1 MNHWLDRV
9 PRTMRDWL
17 MLAAGVCLIAL
28 GVSMLPG
35 LAAGAGSVVRIL
47 SPFVGGIVLAYVLDI
62 LVRWYAQKLFRGR
75 RTPAILLSYLTLV
88 GVVVLLLALVVPQ
101 LVQSIT
107 SFAGQLPSYTQ
118 SLTELLTWVQA
129 RFGVNTGTME
139 QLITDY
145 GETIS
150 KMVTQ
155 LLGSAGQVMDA
166 AATVADQ
173 AANLF
178 ISFAVSIYLLADKEG
193 LLRAARLTIRA
204 ALPPKAAGSLFSVCT
219 MANRTFSGYIG
230 GQLLDALLVGVETF
244 VLMTILG
251 ISYAPMIA
259 VLVGVTN
266 IIPVLGPFI
275 GAVPGALILL
285 LESPLQAVE
294 FVVVVLVVQQID
306 GNFIAPRILG
316 GATGLPGLGVLF
328 AILVGGDLFG
338 IPGMVVGVPTLAVLV
353 ALLKQLVGAGLTARG
368 IDESIESAPAA
379 PPAAEPG
386 GKKKK
391 GGA

>member
-1 MNHWLDRV
+1 MNHWLERV

-17 MLAAGVCLIAL
+17 MLAAGACLIAL
-28 GVSMLPG
+28 GVSLLPG
-35 LAAGAGSVVRIL
+35 LAAGVGSVARIL

-107 SFAGQLPSYTQ
+107 SFAGQLPSYIQ

-338 IPGMVVGVPTLAVLV
+338 IPGMVVGVPTLAVIV

-368 IDESIESAPAA
+368 IDEKLEE
-379 PPAAEPG
+379 PPAAA